1 MVSWS
6 VSPGRGSQSIQLD
19 PGFLVHSDSA
29 EGLASFVHG
38 SIGSSQPLGASAVEF
53 VL

>member
-1 MVSWS
+1 MVPWS
-6 VSPGRGSQSIQLD
+6 VSPGGGSQSIQVDL
-19 PGFLVHSDSA
+19 GFLVHSDSA

-38 SIGSSQPLGASAVEF
+38 SIGSSQPLRASTVEF